1 MLEDVRL
8 AGRRLLKA
16 PGFTA
21 VVVATLALGIG
32 ANTTAFGIV
41 NAALFG
47 WSRAFARAD
56 DLVMVWQ
63 RKGDALWAPTPADFR
78 DWQARNRV
86 FDGLSA
92 YHYGTINLTRGAE
105 AERVA
110 AAYVS
115 ASIFEVLGV
124 TPRLGRAFL
133 PGEDEWGRH
142 HVIVLSDGLW
152 RRAFGADPGV
162 IGREV
167 RIDGEP
173 RRIVGVM
180 PAGAWFT
187 ARTVEMWLPLA
198 FSPNDPTND
207 RNSHFLVAVGRLR
220 AGTTLAQ
227 ARSAMDAIAGQ
238 LAQEFPQNL
247 GLGARVAP
255 MRESVLGDVR
265 PALLLLSGAVGL
277 VLLAACANLA
287 NLILTRAAG
296 RTREFAVRVALG
308 AGRGQLARQLLAE
321 SILLSLAGGGLGLVL
336 ASGGADLAAA
346 LVPGLPRVA
355 ETGIA
360 VDGRLVAFAV
370 VVSALTGIAFGLT
383 PALHASS
390 ANLVESLADGGRG
403 ASGGRRLGRARGA
416 LVVSELALAALL
428 LAGAGLM
435 IRSFVLLQRV
445 DPGVRPGH
453 LLTLSLALPESK
465 SLDDAYLRSFFEQVI
480 ERVEALPGVEAAG
493 VSSHRPLGGGG
504 MSRHFGIDGAPPP
517 RSLADVPNVSAR
529 QESARSLRA
538 LGVPLV
544 KGRLFDERDD
554 ENAPRVAVV
563 NQTLA
568 SRFFP
573 GEDPLGRRILLE
585 APEAVLAPD
594 QLPPGGR
601 WVRWTIVGVVA
612 DVRYNGL
619 AASPEA
625 VAYVPYRQRNKQMP
639 WAPSYLIVRSRTE
652 PSGLVPAIRRQVA
665 EVDPDQA
672 VGAAMSLDDLMAAA
686 CGPARVNAGV
696 MGVFAA
702 AALLLA
708 VLGVY
713 GVIAYSVK
721 QRRREIGIRMAL
733 GARRADVV
741 RLVVGQGLRLTALGL
756 TLGTAAGLALARG
769 VAGLLF
775 GVEPADPATLA
786 SVVVVLGATALA
798 ASYVPARRAARLD
811 PAAVL
816 RND

>member
-1 MLEDVRL
+1 VLDDVRL
-8 AGRRLLKA
+8 ALRRLLKT

-21 VVVATLALGIG
+21 IVVATLALGIG
-32 ANTTAFGIV
+32 ANTAAFGIV
-41 NAALFG
+41 NAAFFG
-47 WSRAFARAD
+47 WSRAFARAEE
-56 DLVMVWQ
+56 LVTVWQ
-63 RKGDALWAPTPADFR
+63 IKGDDRWTPTPADFR
-78 DWQARNRV
+78 DWQIRSRA
-86 FDGLSA
+86 FASLSA
-92 YHYGTINLTRGAE
+92 YHYGTVNLTRGTE
-105 AERVA
+105 ADRAA

-115 ASIFEVLGV
+115 APMFDVLGV
-124 TPRLGRAFL
+124 KPLLGRAFL

-142 HVIVLSDGLW
+142 RVVLLSQGLW
-152 RRAFGADPGV
+152 RRAFGADPQV
-162 IGREV
+162 VGREV

-173 RRIVGVM
+173 RRVVGVM
-180 PAGAWFT
+180 PAGAWFSAT
-187 ARTVEMWLPLA
+187 PVELWLPLA
-198 FSPNDPTND
+198 FAPKDPTND
-207 RNSHFLVAVGRLR
+207 RNSHFLVVVGRLR

-227 ARSAMDAIAGQ
+227 ARADMDTVAAR
-238 LAQEFPQNL
+238 LAQEYPQNR
-247 GLGARVAP
+247 GLGALVTPLRDSAIG
-255 MRESVLGDVR
+255 EVR
-265 PALLLLSGAVGL
+265 PALLLFSGAVGL
-277 VLLAACANLA
+277 VLLATCANLA
-287 NLILTRAAG
+287 NLLLTRATG

-308 AGRGQLARQLLAE
+308 AGRRQLARQLLTE
-321 SILLSLAGGGLGLVL
+321 SVLLALAGGGLGLLL
-336 ASGGADLAAA
+336 AAWAGEAAAA
-346 LVPGLPRVA
+346 LLPRLPRVA

-370 VVSALTGIAFGLT
+370 VVSAVTGIAFGLA

-390 ANLVESLADGGRG
+390 TNLVEALADGGRG
-403 ASGGRRLGRARGA
+403 GSAGRRMGRARGA

-445 DPGVRPGH
+445 DPGVRPGA
-453 LLTLSLALPESK
+453 LLTLSLALPDSK

-480 ERVEALPGVEAAG
+480 ERVEALPGVEMAG

-538 LGVPLV
+538 LGVRLV
-544 KGRLFDERDD
+544 KGRLFDESDN

-573 GEDPLGRRILLE
+573 GEDPIGRRILLE

-594 QLPPGGR
+594 QLPPGGS
-601 WVRWTIVGVVA
+601 WVRWTIVGVVG

-639 WAPSYLIVRSRTE
+639 WAPSYLVVRTRTE
-652 PSGLVPAIRRQVA
+652 PSALVGAIRRQVA

-672 VGAAMSLDDLMAAA
+672 VGSAMSLNDLMSAAS
-686 CGPARVNAGV
+686 GPARVNAGV

-713 GVIAYSVK
+713 GVIGYSVK

-741 RLVVGQGLRLTALGL
+741 RLIVGQGVRLTAVGL
-756 TLGTAAGLALARG
+756 AIGTAAGLALARV

-775 GVEPADPATLA
+775 GVEPGDPVTLA
-786 SVVVVLGATALA
+786 SVVGVLGATALA

-811 PAAVL
+811 PATVL
-816 RND
+816 RQD